1 MSILTNLCENRS
13 NGIDCGPINHILSIP
28 YIYVFILDVTH
39 VSSILFF
46 LGLKQS
52 FYYNVTAKK
61 VFIGFQSEQ
70 DEFIPLHMW
79 TQKEEEIHKPTEP
92 HTHMHIPTHP
102 HPHPHTHTHAHTKT
116 HGSTPTTQASTA
128 MHAHIH
134 TQGHIHT
141 HIHLINRGQIR
152 YERQD
157 KMISIT
163 NNRKVYANINVK
175 TQQKLC
181 ARKINIQKSIADFC
195 SKNKFLYEIFY

>member
-1 MSILTNLCENRS
+1 MLTNLCENRS
-13 NGIDCGPINHILSIP
+13 NGTDCGPINHIRSIP

-79 TQKEEEIHKPTEP
+79 TQKEEEIHKPTKP

-102 HPHPHTHTHAHTKT
+102 HPHPHPHTGTHKDAW
-116 HGSTPTTQASTA
+116 
-128 MHAHIH
+128 
-134 TQGHIHT
+134 IHT
-141 HIHLINRGQIR
+141 HNTSKH
-152 YERQD
+152 
-157 KMISIT
+157 SH
-163 NNRKVYANINVK
+163 
-175 TQQKLC
+175 
-181 ARKINIQKSIADFC
+181 ARPHTHTRTHTYTHPLD
-195 SKNKFLYEIFY
+195 

>member
-102 HPHPHTHTHAHTKT
+102 HPHPHPHTHTHAQRRMDPHPQHKQAQPC
-116 HGSTPTTQASTA
+116 TPTY
-128 MHAHIH
+128 AHKATYIH
-134 TQGHIHT
+134 TYT
-141 HIHLINRGQIR
+141 
-152 YERQD
+152 
-157 KMISIT
+157 
-163 NNRKVYANINVK
+163 
-175 TQQKLC
+175 
-181 ARKINIQKSIADFC
+181 
-195 SKNKFLYEIFY
+195 